1 MDIDKEELDF
11 QLSPSKTAKD
21 ALATLRAH
29 TKRTTAALNN
39 PRYRV
44 GRDLTYGSAPRQRL
58 DVISPLGDGPFPCVV
73 VIHGGFWQEGS
84 KAVAGFAV
92 DAFANKGWATA
103 LIGYTLAPDASL
115 TEIVN
120 EVGNALS
127 FLAEQSGSLDL
138 DSTKLVLVGHSAGGQ
153 LAAAMIA
160 GKAGPEVARMVSGA
174 VLVSGVFDLAPI
186 AASYVND
193 LVGMDREEIR
203 HLSVLETP
211 PKSDV
216 PVHVL
221 VGSDE
226 SDAFR
231 GQSDALALHWGPH
244 ITRLSKLNAPGRD
257 HFDVL
262 DELADES
269 SPSFEQLRAML
280 S

>member
-1 MDIDKEELDF
+1 MEINKDELDF
-11 QLSPSKTAKD
+11 QLSPSKIAKD

-29 TKRTTAALNN
+29 TARTTAALNN
-39 PRYRV
+39 PGYRV
-44 GRDLTYGSAPRQRL
+44 RRDLAYGSAPRQRL
-58 DVISPLGDGPFPCVV
+58 DVIAPPGDGPFPCVA

-115 TEIVN
+115 TEIVH

-127 FLAEQSGSLDL
+127 FLMEQSESLTL
-138 DSTKLVLVGHSAGGQ
+138 DSTKLVLVGHSAGGH
-153 LAAAMIA
+153 LAAAIIA
-160 GKAGPEVARMVSGA
+160 GKAGPEVACMVSGA

-186 AASYVND
+186 AASYVNE
-193 LVGMDREEIR
+193 LVGMDREEIM
-203 HLSVLETP
+203 HLSVLESP

-231 GQSDALALHWGPH
+231 GQSDALALHWRPH
-244 ITRLSKLNAPGRD
+244 LSRLSNLNAHGRD

-262 DELADES
+262 DELADENS
-269 SPSFEQLRAML
+269 ASFEQLGAML